1 MKRNDF
7 MKLCAAGAC
16 GCCAPGFL
24 APLSAQTQSGQAQ
37 PSTVPTESEMLK
49 RQLDFARERFAN
61 LISIMGECVDN
72 ATRDKILRKLGH
84 ECAQEEVQF
93 FEKYRG
99 DLQGFLTAIKKR
111 WVDRT
116 EYDETTGIL
125 RVVGKIPRCVCPLV
139 KTGRTPTDFCTCT
152 TGWNQF
158 AFSTVLGK
166 PVTVELEE
174 SVLRGSTRCTHR
186 IIGIKG

>member
-24 APLSAQTQSGQAQ
+24 APLSAQTPSGQAQ
-37 PSTVPTESEMLK
+37 PSSVPSEADRL
-49 RQLDFARERFAN
+49 RRGLDFVRERFAD
-61 LISIMGECVDN
+61 LMSIMGECVDN

-84 ECAQEEVQF
+84 ECAQEEAPF

-99 DLQGFLTAIKKR
+99 DLPGFLEAIKKR
-111 WVDRT
+111 WADRT
-116 EYDETTGIL
+116 EYDETTGVL
-125 RVVGKIPRCVCPLV
+125 RVIGKIPRCVCPLV
-139 KTGRTPTDFCTCT
+139 KAGRTPGDFCACT

-186 IIGIKG
+186 IIEIKG